1 MLRPIKW
8 SIIILSLLY
17 LITLSGLNL
26 VLAAA
31 SPRQQ
36 ATPLFPY
43 SDGELYGYVDLAGE
57 WIIEPRF
64 TFADTFSEGL
74 ALVTVGEKYGYIDQ
88 TGDFVIEP
96 QFAFAYPFVE
106 GLAAASLDRKA
117 GFIDQSGQFV
127 VEPQFDFAAN
137 FAEGL
142 AAVGLQGKTGYVN
155 PEGELVIEPQ
165 YEFASDFVEGLAA
178 VSINGKYGYID
189 QTGALVIEPT
199 FDFATDF
206 AEGLAAVTTG
216 NQTGYIDRTG
226 QMIIPPT
233 LAAGFPFSEGLAFT
247 DTGDASGYIDQTG
260 QMVIQGNFDFGLEF
274 SEGLAAVEVDGLY
287 GFIDQEG
294 NWVVEPQFVSAAS
307 FRDGLAYVQLAD
319 SWGYIDQ
326 SGQLLFELPLATL
339 INPSSQTTTV
349 INYLPS
355 VPDQTQAGSC
365 WTSSLVTPIA
375 SAWRCMVDNQIFDPC
390 LIADDGQTLVCGTD
404 PSTGEPGFQL
414 DLTEP
419 LPQPEAVPQPET
431 TGPKLSLD
439 ILKNATYLSDWYEGG
454 TVQLNDGY
462 YEERYGEG
470 ETDRAATSLIET
482 GIAFG
487 DLDFDGSEDAIVLL
501 VTNGGGTG
509 QFYDLQ
515 VVLND
520 NGQPNAVAYQPLG
533 DRIILNDLSINHG
546 IITVDMITQ
555 GPTDGACCPTLPLT
569 LKYELQA
576 DQLAPANLAWL
587 FQLADGEICSFATG
601 ATGLVDNKRLNFACS
616 DGGWVIGG
624 LQPGV
629 TWLAEKV
636 MLSETDPFSPTAVTM
651 TNVST
656 IWEPVDPAVV
666 SQEIGLTPEQV
677 TVELRQVAQS
687 MQGHLRPAV
696 RYDPAV
702 PPALNGE
709 PAHLRFTFDDQP
721 LTVGY
726 GVNLSAPQLLIYPVE
741 AYRQIYQVAAIDD
754 LEERI
759 NRLQSLLQDRPDS
772 IEGELP
778 VLPDMGA
785 TQVITAQVEYLEF
798 AGGSG
803 IRFISYYAQDASPIL
818 SGQIFYTFQGLTDD
832 GNYYVAYFQP
842 LATTTLPDSYED
854 SAAAEDEA
862 AFAENYET
870 YLRETI
876 QALDEAA
883 PADYSPDLSQLD
895 GLIESLQLQ

>member
-1 MLRPIKW
+1 MLKPIKW
-8 SIIILSLLY
+8 SIIIFSLL
-17 LITLSGLNL
+17 SFMSVVGLA
-26 VLAAA
+26 LAAA
-31 SPRQQ
+31 PPRQQ
-36 ATPLFPY
+36 TTPLFPY
-43 SDGELYGYVDLAGE
+43 SDGGLYGYVDLAGE
-57 WIIEPRF
+57 WAVEPRF
-64 TFADTFSEGL
+64 SFADTFSEGL

-88 TGDFVIEP
+88 TGNFVIEP

-106 GLAAASLDRKA
+106 GLAAASLDQKA

-127 VEPQFDFAAN
+127 IEPQFDFAAN

-142 AAVGLQGKTGYVN
+142 AAVGLQGKTGFVN

-165 YEFASDFVEGLAA
+165 YEFASNFAEGLAA

-189 QTGALVIEPT
+189 QTGALVIEPA
-199 FDFATDF
+199 FDFAGDF

-216 NQTGYIDRTG
+216 NQTGYIDQTG
-226 QMIIPPT
+226 RMVIPPT
-233 LAAGFPFSEGLAFT
+233 LVAGFPFSEGLAFV
-247 DTGDASGYIDQTG
+247 DTGDAGGYIDQTG
-260 QMVIQGNFDFGLEF
+260 QMAIPGPFDFGLEF

-294 NWVVEPQFVSAAS
+294 NWVIEPQFISAA
-307 FRDGLAYVQLAD
+307 FFKDGLAYVQLAN

-326 SGQLLFELPLATL
+326 SGQLLFELPVATFQS
-339 INPSSQTTTV
+339 PQATTI

-355 VPDQTQAGSC
+355 VPAQTQAGSC
-365 WTSSLVTPIA
+365 WTSSIVTPIA
-375 SAWRCMVDNQIFDPC
+375 SAWRCMVGNQIFDPC
-390 LIADDGQTLVCGTD
+390 LIADDGQTLVCGAD
-404 PSTGEPGFQL
+404 PSKGEPGFQL
-414 DLTEP
+414 DLTGP
-419 LPQPEAVPQPET
+419 LPQPEAIPQPET
-431 TGPKLSLD
+431 SGPRLTLE
-439 ILKNATYLSDWYEGG
+439 ILRNATYLSDWYDGG
-454 TVQLNDGY
+454 TVQLDDGY

-470 ETDRAATSLIET
+470 ASERTATSLFEA
-482 GIAFG
+482 GIAYG
-487 DLDFDGSEDAIVLL
+487 DLNFDGSEDAVVLL

-515 VVLND
+515 VALND
-520 NGQPNAVAYQPLG
+520 NGQPDTIVYQPLG
-533 DRIILNDLSINHG
+533 DRIILNDLSIDRG
-546 IITVDMITQ
+546 VITVDMITQ
-555 GPTDGACCPTLPLT
+555 GPNDGACCPTLPLT
-569 LKYELQA
+569 LKYELHD

-616 DGGWVIGG
+616 DGSWVIGG

-636 MLSETDPFSPTAVTM
+636 ILSETDPFSPTAVTM
-651 TNVST
+651 TNILT

-666 SQEIGLTPEQV
+666 SQEIGLTPAQV
-677 TVELRQVAQS
+677 TVELGQVAQS

-696 RYDPAV
+696 RYNPDL

-721 LTVGY
+721 LTFGS
-726 GVNLSAPQLLIYPVE
+726 GVDLSAPQLLIYPVE
-741 AYRQIYQVAAIDD
+741 AYREMVQIAGIGD
-754 LEERI
+754 LEARI
-759 NRLQSLLQDRPDS
+759 NRLQSLLQDRSAS

-778 VLPDMGA
+778 LLPEIGA
-785 TQVITAQVEYLEF
+785 TQVITAQVKYLEF
-798 AGGSG
+798 TGGAG
-803 IRFISYYAQDASPIL
+803 IRFISHYAQDVSPIL
-818 SGQIFYTFQGLTDD
+818 NGQIFYTFQGLTND
-832 GNYYVAYFQP
+832 GQYYVAYFHP
-842 LATTTLPDSYED
+842 LATTALPDNYED
-854 SAAAEDEA
+854 SVAAEDEA

-870 YLRETI
+870 YLRETA